1 MIDISPELVTAIM
14 MGGILVGVLLGYP
27 LAIVVGGIGIVMG
40 ILLFG
45 IDISLELIYQR
56 LFRLINN
63 YILLAVPGFIF
74 MGIMLGY
81 SGITERMFSSLYVW
95 LAGFRGGLAI
105 TTVLLGTI
113 LAACVGIIGASVTA
127 LAIIALP
134 EMVKRGYNKAFA
146 SGAVCA
152 GGTLGILIPPS
163 IMLVVYG
170 PMASLSVGKLF
181 FGAFLPGFMLSAMYC
196 TYITI
201 HSLIKPKIA
210 PGVPVEERAVP
221 WLKKTTDLVTSML
234 PPAVLILAVLGSIF
248 FGVAAPT
255 EAAAVGALAATLL
268 AVAYRKFSFKI
279 LKDTALETVKVTGMV
294 LLIGATAYAFVG
306 IFIRAGGGDIVEQTI
321 LGAPG
326 GKWGIFAIIM
336 FIVFL
341 LGYFIDWLGIL
352 FIVVPII
359 TPVGAAL
366 GFDPLWFAMMI
377 CVNLQTSFLTP
388 PFAYAI
394 FYLRGAADPS
404 LGVETGHIIRGVI
417 PYVLLILIG
426 LMLLIRFPQII
437 LWLPGQ
443 MITGFK

>member
-1 MIDISPELVTAIM
+1 MIDVSPEILAPIM
-14 MGGILVGVLLGYP
+14 LGGILVGVLLGYP

-45 IDISLELIYQR
+45 VDISLELFYQR
-56 LFRLINN
+56 VFRLLNN

-74 MGIMLGY
+74 MGIMLGF
-81 SGITERMFSSLYVW
+81 SGITERMFAALYLW
-95 LAGFRGGLAI
+95 LSGFRGGLAV
-105 TTVLLGTI
+105 TTVLMGTI

-127 LAIIALP
+127 LTIIALP
-134 EMVKRGYNKAFA
+134 AMIKRGYNRALA

-163 IMLVVYG
+163 IMLVIYG
-170 PMASLSVGKLF
+170 PMAALSVGKLF
-181 FGAFLPGFMLSAMYC
+181 FAAFVPGFVLSALYC
-196 TYITI
+196 GYIAI
-201 HSLIKPKIA
+201 HSFIKPDIA
-210 PGVPVEERAVP
+210 PPVPVEERAVP
-221 WLKKTTDLVTSML
+221 FLKKTTYLFTSLV

-248 FGVAAPT
+248 MGIASPT
-255 EAAAVGALAATLL
+255 EAAGVGSLAATLM
-268 AVAYRKFSFKI
+268 AVAYRRFSFRV
-279 LKDTALETVKVTGMV
+279 LKDTATETLKVSGMV
-294 LLIGATAYAFVG
+294 LLIGCTAYAFVG
-306 IFIRAGGGDIVEQTI
+306 IFIRAGCGDVVEDII

-336 FIVFL
+336 FIVFI

-352 FIVVPII
+352 FIIVPII
-359 TPVGAAL
+359 TPIGAAL

-404 LGVETGHIIRGVI
+404 LGVTTGDIIRGVI
-417 PYVLLILIG
+417 PYVFLILITLG
-426 LMLLIRFPQII
+426 LCIAFPQII
-437 LWLPGQ
+437 LWLPGM
-443 MITGFK
+443 MIK

>member
-1 MIDISPELVTAIM
+1 MIDISPELITFIM
-14 MGGILVGVLLGYP
+14 LGGILVGVLFGYP

-45 IDISLELIYQR
+45 INISLELIYQR
-56 LFRLINN
+56 LFALINN
-63 YILLAVPGFIF
+63 YVLLAVPGFIF

-81 SGITERMFSSLYVW
+81 SGITEKMFSALYLW
-95 LAGFRGGLAI
+95 LSGFRGGLAI
-105 TTVLLGTI
+105 TTILLGTV

-134 EMVKRGYNKAFA
+134 AMVKRGYSRSFA

-163 IMLVVYG
+163 IMLVIYG
-170 PMASLSVGKLF
+170 PMAALSVGKLF

-196 TYITI
+196 TYIAI
-201 HSLIKPKIA
+201 HSFLKPDMA
-210 PGVPVEERAVP
+210 PAVPVEERAVP
-221 WLKKTTDLVTSML
+221 WLKKTADLATSML

-248 FGVAAPT
+248 LGIAAPT

-279 LKDTALETVKVTGMV
+279 LKDTATETVKVTGMV
-294 LLIGATAYAFVG
+294 LLIGATAFAFVG
-306 IFIRAGGGDIVEQTI
+306 IFMRAGGGDIVEELI
-321 LGAPG
+321 LSAPG

-336 FIVFL
+336 FVVFL

-352 FIVVPII
+352 FIIVPII
-359 TPVGAAL
+359 TPVGEAL
-366 GFDPLWFAMMI
+366 GFDPLWFALMI

-394 FYLRGAADPS
+394 FYLRGAAAPE
-404 LGVETGHIIRGVI
+404 LGVTTGHIIRGVV
-417 PYVLLILIG
+417 PYVLIIVVG
-426 LMLLIRFPQII
+426 LGLLIAFPQII

-443 MITGFK
+443 MITGF

>member
-1 MIDISPELVTAIM
+1 MINVDPELVTFVM
-14 MGGILVGVLLGYP
+14 LGGILVGVLLGYP
-27 LAIVVGGIGIVMG
+27 LAMVVGGIGIVMG

-45 IDISLELIYQR
+45 IDISLQIIYQR
-56 LFRLINN
+56 LFELINN

-74 MGIMLGY
+74 MGVMLGY
-81 SGITERMFSSLYVW
+81 SGITERMFAAMYMW
-95 LAGFRGGLAI
+95 LSGFRGGLAVI
-105 TTVLLGTI
+105 TVLIGTI

-134 EMVKRGYNKAFA
+134 EMVKRGYSRSLAA
-146 SGAVCA
+146 GAVCA

-170 PMASLSVGKLF
+170 PMAALSVGKLF
-181 FGAFLPGFMLSAMYC
+181 FGAFMPGFMLSAMYC
-196 TYITI
+196 TYISI
-201 HSLIKPKIA
+201 HSFVKPHIA
-210 PGVPVEERAVP
+210 PPVPESERAVP
-221 WLKKTTDLVTSML
+221 WGKKIFDLLTSL
-234 PPAVLILAVLGSIF
+234 IPPGVLIMGVLGSIF

-255 EAAAVGALAATLL
+255 EAAAVGALVATIL
-268 AVAYRKFSFKI
+268 AIVYRQFSFKI
-279 LKDTALETVKVTGMV
+279 LKDTATETVKVTGMV

-306 IFIRAGGGDIVEQTI
+306 VFMRAGGGDIVKEFI

-359 TPVGAAL
+359 TPVGEAL
-366 GFDPLWFAMMI
+366 GFDKLWFAMMI

-404 LGVETGHIIRGVI
+404 LGVTTGHIIRGVI
-417 PYVLLILIG
+417 PYIVIILIG
-426 LMLLIRFPQII
+426 LGLLIEFPQII

-443 MITGFK
+443 MIRGF

>member
-1 MIDISPELVTAIM
+1 MIDVSPELITIIM
-14 MGGILVGVLLGYP
+14 LGGILVGVLFGYP

-40 ILLFG
+40 ALLFG

-63 YILLAVPGFIF
+63 YVLLAVPGFIF

-81 SGITERMFSSLYVW
+81 SGITEKMFGALYVW

-105 TTVLLGTI
+105 ITVLIGTV

-134 EMVKRGYNKAFA
+134 QMIKRGYSKTLAA
-146 SGAVCA
+146 GAVCA

-170 PMASLSVGKLF
+170 PMAALSVGKLF
-181 FGAFLPGFMLSAMYC
+181 FAAFLPGFMLSAMYC
-196 TYITI
+196 TYIAI
-201 HSLIKPKIA
+201 HSYIKPEIA
-210 PGVPVEERAVP
+210 PPVPLEERAVP
-221 WLKKTTDLVTSML
+221 WLKKTADLFISLV

-248 FGVAAPT
+248 FGIAAPT

-268 AVAYRKFSFKI
+268 AVAYRKFSFRI
-279 LKDTALETVKVTGMV
+279 LKDTATETVKVTGMV
-294 LLIGATAYAFVG
+294 LLIGATAYSFVG
-306 IFIRAGGGDIVEQTI
+306 IFMRAGGGDIVEELI
-321 LGAPG
+321 LSAPG
-326 GKWGIFAIIM
+326 GKWGIFAIVM

-352 FIVVPII
+352 FIIVPII
-359 TPVGAAL
+359 TPVGEAL
-366 GFDPLWFAMMI
+366 GFDKLWFAMMI

-404 LGVETGHIIRGVI
+404 LGVTTGNIIRGVI
-417 PYVLLILIG
+417 PFVLLILVALG
-426 LMLLIRFPQII
+426 LLIAFPQII

-443 MITGFK
+443 MITGF

>member
-1 MIDISPELVTAIM
+1 MIDISPELITFIM
-14 MGGILVGVLLGYP
+14 LGGILVGVLFGYP

-45 IDISLELIYQR
+45 VNISLELIYQR
-56 LFRLINN
+56 LYSLINN
-63 YILLAVPGFIF
+63 YVLLAVPGFIF

-81 SGITERMFSSLYVW
+81 SGITEKMFSALYLW
-95 LAGFRGGLAI
+95 LSGFRGGLAI
-105 TTVLLGTI
+105 TTILLGTV

-134 EMVKRGYNKAFA
+134 AMVKRGYSRAFA

-163 IMLVVYG
+163 IMLVIYG
-170 PMASLSVGKLF
+170 PMAALSVGKLF

-196 TYITI
+196 TYIAI
-201 HSLIKPKIA
+201 HSFLKPEMA
-210 PGVPVEERAVP
+210 PAVPVEERAVP

-248 FGVAAPT
+248 LGIAAPT

-268 AVAYRKFSFKI
+268 AVAYRKFSFRI
-279 LKDTALETVKVTGMV
+279 LKDTATETVKVTGMV
-294 LLIGATAYAFVG
+294 LLIGATAFAFVG
-306 IFIRAGGGDIVEQTI
+306 IFMRAGGGDIVEELI
-321 LGAPG
+321 LSAPG

-336 FIVFL
+336 FVVFL

-352 FIVVPII
+352 FIIVPII

-394 FYLRGAADPS
+394 FYLRGAAAPE
-404 LGVETGHIIRGVI
+404 LGITTGHIIRGVV
-417 PYVLLILIG
+417 PYVLIIVVG
-426 LMLLIRFPQII
+426 LGLLIAFPQII

-443 MITGFK
+443 MITGF